1 MNFSL
6 SVAIKYALYTTL
18 SLIAYFLILR
28 LFDLHENPWLRLM
41 NGAFM
46 CLGIYSAIK
55 YYKLITADD
64 FSYIN
69 GIKTG
74 LITGF
79 LTTVTFTVFMAI
91 YMFHLDVPFTE
102 NLLNTWF
109 KDYEVGANILLFII
123 FIEGLSSTV
132 VLSLAFMQL
141 FKRSNNISQNA

>member
-1 MNFSL
+1 MNLSL
-6 SVAIKYALYTTL
+6 SVSIKYGIYITL
-18 SLIAYFLILR
+18 SLIAYFLVLR
-28 LFDLHENPWLRLM
+28 LFDLHENPWLRIV

-46 CLGIYSAIK
+46 CFGIYNAIK
-55 YYKLITADD
+55 YYKLTSGDA

-79 LTTVTFTVFMAI
+79 LTTVAFTVFMAI
-91 YMFHLDVPFTE
+91 YMFHIDVPFTE
-102 NLLNTWF
+102 MLLNTWF

-141 FKRSNNISQNA
+141 FKRSNNIPQKA

>member
-1 MNFSL
+1 MNLSL
-6 SVAIKYALYTTL
+6 SVALKYGLYIAL

-28 LFDLHENPWLRLM
+28 LFDLHENPWLRIL

-46 CLGIYSAIK
+46 CLGIYHAIR
-55 YYKLITADD
+55 YYKLTTGDE

-69 GIKTG
+69 GVKTA
-74 LITGF
+74 LLTGF
-79 LTTVTFTVFMAI
+79 LATLVFTVFMAI

-109 KDYEVGANILLFII
+109 NDYEVGANILLFII
-123 FIEGLSSTV
+123 FIEGISSTL

-141 FKRSNNISQNA
+141 FKRSYNIPQNP